1 MKRKVVFRI
10 GKGKEEV
17 EKVRWRLPEGKKQRE
32 EEEERELDFCFF
44 TSLFSLLLF
53 EKNKKKTLPSSISR
67 NSIMIPNK

>member
-1 MKRKVVFRI
+1 MFRVLVSVPCFCSLFNLKLFGMKRKVVFRI

-44 TSLFSLLLF
+44 TSLFYHLLF
-53 EKNKKKTLPSSISR
+53 
-67 NSIMIPNK
+67 